1 MKHYRKLF
9 ASLLVTFATGVT
21 LAQVPAPINPAPATS
36 VALPLPSTATTV
48 VADAKTSPGGQAH
61 ALNTEDLSSFF
72 DGLVPFALERGDV
85 AGGVISVVKDGK
97 VIFARGYGF
106 ADLKTRQAPSPQ
118 DTLFRP
124 GSTSKLFT
132 WTAVMQLVEQ
142 GKLNL
147 DADINQYLDFTIPP
161 RDGKPITLRN
171 IMTHTPGFEDTAR
184 DLLPASTDSVN
195 LENYLKSHLP
205 ARIYAPGTIV
215 AYSNY
220 GCGLAGYIVQRIS
233 GERFEDY
240 VQKHIFDPLQMTH
253 SSFEQPL
260 PARLASLLSK
270 GYKSASDGKPHAF
283 EPVDPSPAGALS
295 SSATDMA
302 NFMIAQLQQ
311 GRFGDTRILQQVTA
325 ELMHSQ
331 QHTAAPGLGGFD
343 LGFYQEDSHGQRIIG
358 HAGDTEVFHSD
369 LHLML
374 DANVGVFMSFN
385 SAGNEGGAHVIRK
398 AVFQSFLDRYY
409 PYKAPEEATL
419 ATAKADA
426 AKVAGWYESSR
437 RNESALK
444 PLYLFGHAS
453 VAAQPDGTIVVSVW
467 NNYAGKPLYWREV
480 GPSTWRQ
487 VNGDAHIKFVDDA
500 DGNIAYWATD
510 VEVPVFVFQ
519 RVSGARS
526 MGTVSL
532 WAGLSFAALI
542 VALLSWGLGAWVR
555 RHYRRPLALDVAQ
568 RRSRLL
574 SRLGVLALFV
584 MLAGWMGLLVVSSIS
599 DDMLLQ
605 GTMTPWLYVLYV
617 LGVLGLL
624 GALAVVAHSVRSWM
638 APRRGRWVLAGETL
652 LALAAI
658 YLVWLILTF
667 GLVSFNVHY

>member
-1 MKHYRKLF
+1 MNHFRKIL
-9 ASLLVTFATGVT
+9 ASLVVTFATGVT
-21 LAQVPAPINPAPATS
+21 LAQVPAPVNPAPATS
-36 VALPLPSTATTV
+36 VALPAPSSATTA
-48 VADAKTSPGGQAH
+48 VADAKTNPGDQAH
-61 ALNTEDLSSFF
+61 AITSEDLSSFF

-97 VIFARGYGF
+97 VIFARGYGY
-106 ADLKTRQAPSPQ
+106 ANLKTRQAPSPET
-118 DTLFRP
+118 TLFRP

-142 GKLNL
+142 GKLDL
-147 DADINQYLDFTIPP
+147 DADINQYLDFKIPP

-195 LENYLKSHLP
+195 LEKYLKSHLP
-205 ARIYAPGTIV
+205 ERIFAPGTIV

-240 VQKHIFDPLQMTH
+240 VQKHIFDPLQMAH

-260 PARLASLLSK
+260 PPHLASLLSN
-270 GYKSASDGKPHAF
+270 GYKSASDGKPHPF
-283 EPVDPSPAGALS
+283 EPVDPAPAGALS

-302 NFMIAQLQQ
+302 NFMIAHLQQ
-311 GRFGDTRILQQVTA
+311 GRFGDTRILQQKTA
-325 ELMHSQ
+325 ELMHSP
-331 QHTAAPGLGGFD
+331 QHTAAEGLGGFA
-343 LGFYQEDSHGQRIIG
+343 LGFYHEDSHGQRIIG

-398 AVFQSFLDRYY
+398 AVFQSFLDRYF
-409 PYKAPEEATL
+409 PYSAPKEETL

-426 AKVAGWYESSR
+426 ERVSGYYESSR
-437 RNESALK
+437 RNDSALK
-444 PLYLFGHAS
+444 PLYLFGQSS
-453 VAAQPDGTIVVSVW
+453 VTAQPDGTIVVSVW

-487 VNGDAHIKFVDDA
+487 VNGDAHLKFVNDA

-526 MGTVSL
+526 MGSVSL
-532 WAGLSFAALI
+532 WAGLSCFLLV
-542 VALLSWGLGAWVR
+542 VALLSWGVGAWVR
-555 RHYRRPLALDVAQ
+555 RHYRRPLALDASQ

-584 MLAGWMGLLVVSSIS
+584 VLVGWMGLLVVSSIS

-667 GLVSFNVHY
+667 GLVSFSAHY